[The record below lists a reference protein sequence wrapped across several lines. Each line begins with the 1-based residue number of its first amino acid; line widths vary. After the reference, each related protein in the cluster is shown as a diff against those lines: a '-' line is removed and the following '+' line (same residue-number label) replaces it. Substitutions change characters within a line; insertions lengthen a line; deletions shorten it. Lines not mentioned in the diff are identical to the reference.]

1 VTGGAAQIV
10 DKESGMKLAAL
21 RGRVWR
27 CFGSSHMTNW
37 FTDTSVFFC
46 TEGPAITVSGWTD
59 FFDFEGEDDT
69 YSLLKIDN
77 GAPDFEEARKASR
90 VFFVV
95 VGDCER
101 GRHVAGATDVR
112 AARSGGA

>member
-1 VTGGAAQIV
+1 
-10 DKESGMKLAAL
+10 
-21 RGRVWR
+21 
-27 CFGSSHMTNW
+27 
-37 FTDTSVFFC
+37 VFFC

-90 VFFVV
+90 IYSTQSGQSVNDVLIVRETVV
-95 VGDCER
+95 ETRR
-101 GRHVAGATDVR
+101 GQV
-112 AARSGGA
+112 S